1 MSLSIQNLSVAYNE
15 TVVLQDISTT
25 LPAGKITALIGCNGA
40 GKSTMLKAIAGLL
53 PMSGKLSLAKLPLTG
68 AGPHR
73 DIAYMPQDTSATSSL
88 TVLEVILLGRL
99 RSLGMSVPTQMVDEA
114 YQVLN
119 AFGLSSLQTR
129 TLDAVSGGQR
139 QLAFLAQ
146 ALFRNPHVL
155 LLDEPTAALDLRHQL
170 LVLETLR
177 KFVDETGGVVAV
189 AMHDLNLAAQF
200 SDQVIGL
207 LNGRVLDSGAA
218 SKVMAPDR
226 LRQMYGIEAEVHR
239 TKLGHLQIMPL
250 CAVT

>member
-1 MSLSIQNLSVAYNE
+1 MSLNIQNLSVAYKR
-15 TVVLQDISTT
+15 TIVLRDISAT

-40 GKSTMLKAIAGLL
+40 GKFTMLKAISGLL
-53 PMSGKLSLAKLPLTG
+53 PMSGKLSLAGSEIEG
-68 AGPHR
+68 AGPHHN
-73 DIAYMPQDTSATSSL
+73 ITYMPQDTSATSSL

-99 RSLGMSVPTQMVDEA
+99 RSLGLSVPTQMVNEA
-114 YQVLN
+114 YQILN

-139 QLAFLAQ
+139 QLVFLAQ

-177 KFVDETGGVVAV
+177 RFVDETGSVVAV
-189 AMHDLNLAAQF
+189 AMHDLTLAAQF

-207 LNGRVLDSGAA
+207 KNGCVLTSGP
-218 SKVMAPDR
+218 PDR
-226 LRQMYGIEAEVHR
+226 VMTPDHLREMYGIEAEVHR
-239 TKLGHLQIMPL
+239 TKLGHLQVMPL